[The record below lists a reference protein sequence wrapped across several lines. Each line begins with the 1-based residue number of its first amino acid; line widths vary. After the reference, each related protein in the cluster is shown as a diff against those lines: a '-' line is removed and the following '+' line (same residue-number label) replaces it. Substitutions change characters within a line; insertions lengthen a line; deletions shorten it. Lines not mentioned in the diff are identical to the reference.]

1 MTTDVSAVVAAV
13 RQLPEISGGL
23 VALEAGI
30 EDARM
35 DSWPVPVPEEIR
47 TVFRS
52 VGGIR
57 ITVSRSVVNGA
68 TSSELLDF
76 TESFNNGDHQGYD
89 VTWYLDH
96 AGGAGSHWFV
106 HLDHGDGHTYV
117 DVDRETGAWGPVFRF
132 WDATDTRR
140 LALSL
145 LDWLRELGEC
155 VQQAAT
161 EAGTED
167 ANAFGRAFTD
177 RWLECAEGSVS
188 VVPVRVADV
197 RAADDPVLREAAA
210 GLPDDA
216 LLADLRPVVGVAEVI
231 FDHPVSCRYARRHGG
246 AVLTAVPWDGE

>member
-1 MTTDVSAVVAAV
+1 MTDADAVLAVV

-57 ITVSRSVVNGA
+57 ITVSRSVVNGV
-68 TSSELLDF
+68 TSAEHIDF
-76 TESFNNGDHQGYD
+76 TESFNNGDYHGHD

-117 DVDRETGAWGPVFRF
+117 DVDRESGAWGPVFRF

-145 LDWLRELGEC
+145 LDWLRELAEC
-155 VQQAAT
+155 VQQAAA

-167 ANAFGRAFTD
+167 VNAFGRAFTD
-177 RWLECAEGSVS
+177 RWMKCAEDPVS
-188 VVPVRVADV
+188 VEPVSTADA
-197 RAADDPVLREAAA
+197 RAAADPVLREAAA

-216 LLADLRPVVGVAEVI
+216 LLADLRPVAGVAEVI
-231 FDHPVSCRYARRHGG
+231 FDHPVSCRYARRYGG